1 LKRIEAEIEEGEKEL
16 ISARSSKAPQQASL
30 NAELK
35 TATATKKEL
44 ESEKADLEVNGMF
57 PTFMRFGSL
66 IRETI
71 RYRETS
77 VGRMRNSP
85 MPAVRLTLLGRGFVL
100 RKKRFSRVRTDR
112 VLLSRLI
119 LSNVGK
125 SGKRLKREWRI

>member
-35 TATATKKEL
+35 TATAKKKEL

-57 PTFMRFGSL
+57 TFIRFGSL

-85 MPAVRLTLLGRGFVL
+85 MRAAGLTLLGRGFVL

-119 LSNVGK
+119 LWNVGK